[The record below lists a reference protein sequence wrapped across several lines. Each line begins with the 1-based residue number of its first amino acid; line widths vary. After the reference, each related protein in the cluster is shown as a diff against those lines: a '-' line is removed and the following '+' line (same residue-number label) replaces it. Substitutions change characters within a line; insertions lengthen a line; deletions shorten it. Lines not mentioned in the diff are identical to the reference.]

1 MELRLGPFDPAL
13 HVRSRDHYEAVRRE
27 AQLVELATRGQ
38 APDLDELLEDMA
50 RQLGIQPLDSA
61 VDRAY
66 LAGEPS
72 VVVTLSV
79 PEERVAAVLR
89 ACDELERLLDEL
101 DRWAQ
106 ASDAGFLETPD
117 DVRHH
122 RRTYIAQIR
131 LQLAPSGS

>member
-27 AQLVELATRGQ
+27 AQLVELASRGP
-38 APDLDELLEDMA
+38 APELDDLLDDMA
-50 RQLGIQPLDSA
+50 TQVGIQPLDSA

-72 VVVTLSV
+72 VVTLTV
-79 PEERVAAVLR
+79 PEERVAAILR

-101 DRWAQ
+101 DHWTLT
-106 ASDAGFLETPD
+106 SDAGFLAPPD
-117 DVRHH
+117 DVRRH
-122 RRTYIAQIR
+122 RRAYIAQIR
-131 LQLAPSGS
+131 AQLAPSPS

>member
-27 AQLVELATRGQ
+27 AQLVELGTRGP
-38 APDLDELLEDMA
+38 APELDELLDDMA
-50 RQLGIQPLDSA
+50 TQVGIQPLDSA

-72 VVVTLSV
+72 VLITLTV
-79 PEERVAAVLR
+79 PEERVAAVLH

-101 DRWAQ
+101 DRWTQVSGAE
-106 ASDAGFLETPD
+106 FLVAPD
-117 DVRHH
+117 DVRRH
-122 RRTYIAQIR
+122 RRAYIAQIR
-131 LQLAPSGS
+131 LQLAPGRS